1 MFKNIRFIGFDKD
14 TTACGAKQHAIYTN
28 GIHPN
33 YHPKANFAQ
42 IRFINT
48 HSDAMVGLQPPNPG
62 WLGIDGCGAELTCTG
77 LYNLLLE
84 MK

>member
-48 HSDAMVGLQPPNPG
+48 HSDAMVGL
-62 WLGIDGCGAELTCTG
+62 
-77 LYNLLLE
+77 
-84 MK
+84 